1 MGVLIERLHK
11 QLELEQEPLARAE
24 LLARLACCLARYG
37 QFARADEIIAEVRS
51 YFGESR
57 SGRVTCLL
65 MVAEGV
71 QHSFLQRQPEALDR
85 LKRAQMLAQMGRDAE
100 LIGLASAWRA
110 HVEFES
116 SWFDASAR
124 SIRAALDSATQEDH
138 PTLSRVAVVLH
149 NAYSLVGDEEARSHW
164 YARGRKNALE
174 DGDEATIDALL
185 HSKTSFG
192 VAHELALR
200 ALGEPASRP
209 LDLLSAE
216 VRSAKNLQRLMQV
229 EAHANYVELVQA
241 RASILV
247 ERSGEAL
254 EHLEKVSDAKEFPA
268 QHVNLAALSVAK
280 AFCRA
285 RLGSA
290 SNGLSE
296 FLFGQDSIESIS
308 SLDPDDRLIAAW
320 MLQALAAESPRHNSG
335 ASQLLEHARGDYV
348 TFVEQVKT
356 QYAGF
361 RVSPH

>member
-1 MGVLIERLHK
+1 MGSLIERLHK

-24 LLARLACCLARYG
+24 LLARLACCSARYG

-71 QHSFLQRQPEALDR
+71 QHSFLQRQSEALDR
-85 LKRAQMLAQMGRDAE
+85 LKRAQVLAQMGRDAE

-149 NAYSLVGDEEARSHW
+149 NAYSLVGDEEARSYW
-164 YARGRKNALE
+164 YARGRKSALE

-209 LDLLSAE
+209 LDLLAAE

-229 EAHANYVELVQA
+229 EAHASYVELVQA

-247 ERSGEAL
+247 ENYGEAL
-254 EHLEKVSDAKEFPA
+254 KYLENVTDAKAFPA
-268 QHVNLAALSVAK
+268 QHVNLPALNVAK
-280 AFCRA
+280 AFCKARMGRA
-285 RLGSA
+285 PSGPYEL
-290 SNGLSE
+290 
-296 FLFGQDSIESIS
+296 LFGQDTVDSIS

-320 MLQALAAESPRHNSG
+320 MLQALATESPSHYPG
-335 ASQLLEHARGDYV
+335 VSQLLGQAKDDYV

-356 QYAGF
+356 QFAGF
-361 RVSPH
+361 KVSPH